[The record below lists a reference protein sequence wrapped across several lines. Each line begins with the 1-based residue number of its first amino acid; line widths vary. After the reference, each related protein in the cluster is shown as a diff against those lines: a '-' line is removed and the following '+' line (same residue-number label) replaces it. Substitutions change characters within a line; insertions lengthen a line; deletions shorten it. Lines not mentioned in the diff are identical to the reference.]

1 MKEILIT
8 EIRKALVQIGA
19 EPSREIVIEKP
30 NDEKFGDASSNV
42 AMMLAKELKK
52 NPRQIAQELVSKLQF
67 NPEQIERIDIA
78 GAGFIN
84 FYFSKSLLH
93 QRLRELLDQGDD
105 FGKSTVGAGKK
116 AIVEYVSANP
126 TGPLTVGRGRGG
138 VLGDCIANML
148 EAQGYSVTREYYFN
162 NAGRQMRLLADSVR
176 LRYLERCGESV
187 SFPDD
192 YYQGDYIKDIA
203 EKIFDEKRDTLKA
216 DALKT
221 DAELTFFKEFA
232 EAEIFEGIKQTLL
245 RLGIKHDSFFNENSL
260 YAKMESGKSRNE
272 QVIEML
278 EQKGFIEHKEGAVWF
293 KTSLL
298 GKKKVED
305 GKEIPV
311 DTVLIKSTGEPSYR
325 LPDIAYHTT
334 KYERGFDLIVNV
346 FGADHIDEYP
356 DVARALDVLGYDVSR
371 IKVAINQFVTTTVGG
386 EQVKMS
392 TRKGNADTLDA
403 LIDEVGAD
411 ATRFFFVMRAKET
424 HLNFDLELA
433 KKQSSDNPVF
443 YLQYAHARI
452 SGIIRVAQEKARL
465 DAEAIPRDFVKFLDA
480 KEELDLAKELM
491 RFPDTVSFAATS
503 LEPQK
508 MITYLNGVAELF
520 HKFYQDCRIVGEAE
534 SVMKSRLLLAL
545 ATRQVLRNGFK
556 TLGISA
562 PDRM

>member
-1 MKEILIT
+1 MKEILIA
-8 EIRKALVQIGA
+8 EIKKALAEVGA
-19 EPSREIVIEKP
+19 EPTREILIEKP

-42 AMMLAKELKK
+42 AMTLAKELKK
-52 NPRQIAQELVSKLQF
+52 NPRQIAQELVSKFRF
-67 NPEQIERIDIA
+67 NPEHIERVDVA

-84 FYFSKSLLH
+84 FYFSKSLL
-93 QRLRELLDQGDD
+93 QQSVAQILAQGEQ
-105 FGKSTVGAGKK
+105 FGKSSVGVGKK

-126 TGPLTVGRGRGG
+126 TGPLTVGRGRGA
-138 VLGDCIANML
+138 VLGDCIANLL

-162 NAGRQMRLLADSVR
+162 NAGRQMRILADSVR
-176 LRYLERCGESV
+176 LRYCERCGKSIA
-187 SFPDD
+187 FPDD

-203 EKIFDEKRDTLKA
+203 EKIFAEKGDLLKDE
-216 DALKT
+216 T
-221 DAELTFFKEFA
+221 DLSFFKEFA
-232 EAEIFEGIKQTLL
+232 EAEIFASIKRTLL
-245 RLGIKHDSFFNENSL
+245 RLGIRHDSFFNENSL
-260 YAKMESGKSRNE
+260 YEKMESGKSRNE
-272 QVIEML
+272 QVLELL
-278 EQKGFIEHKEGAVWF
+278 EQKGFIERKDGAVWF

-298 GKKKVED
+298 GKKKVEN

-311 DTVLIKSTGEPSYR
+311 DTVLVKSNGEPSYR

-334 KYERGFDLIVNV
+334 KYARGFDLIVNV

-356 DVARALDVLGYDVSR
+356 DVIHALDVLGFDTSR
-371 IKVAINQFVTTTVGG
+371 IKVAINQFVTTTING

-452 SGIIRVAQEKARL
+452 CGIIRVAEEKAML
-465 DAEAIPRDFVKFLDA
+465 NAEAIPTDFVKVLNA

-491 RFPDTVSFAATS
+491 RFPDAVSYAATA

-520 HKFYQDCRIVGEAE
+520 HKFYQECRIVGEEE

-562 PDRM
+562 PERM

>member
-1 MKEILIT
+1 MKDLLISEIK
-8 EIRKALVQIGA
+8 KALVEVGVS
-19 EPSREIVIEKP
+19 PMREIVIEKP

-42 AMMLAKELKK
+42 AMTLAKELKK
-52 NPRQIAQELVSKLQF
+52 NPRQIAQELVSKFKF
-67 NPEQIERIDIA
+67 NPEHIERVDVA

-84 FYFSKSLLH
+84 FYFSKSLL
-93 QRLRELLDQGDD
+93 QQSVAEILKQGEH
-105 FGKSTVGAGKK
+105 FGKSSVGAGKK

-126 TGPLTVGRGRGG
+126 TGPLTVGRGRGA
-138 VLGDCIANML
+138 VLGDCIANLL

-162 NAGRQMRLLADSVR
+162 NAGRQMRVLADSVR
-176 LRYLERCGESV
+176 LRYLERCGETIT
-187 SFPDD
+187 FPDD
-192 YYQGDYIKDIA
+192 YYQGTYIKDIA
-203 EKIFDEKRDTLKA
+203 EKIFAEKGDTLKNE
-216 DALKT
+216 T
-221 DAELTFFKEFA
+221 DLTVFKEVA
-232 EAEIFEGIKQTLL
+232 EAEIFAGIKRTLL
-245 RLGIKHDSFFNENSL
+245 RLGIQHDSFFNEHSL
-260 YAKMESGKSRNE
+260 YEKLESGKSRNE

-278 EQKGFIEHKEGAVWF
+278 EQKGYIERKDGAVWF

-334 KYERGFDLIVNV
+334 KYARGFDLIVNV

-356 DVARALDVLGYDVSR
+356 DVIRALDVLGYDTSR
-371 IKVAINQFVTTTVGG
+371 IKVAINQFVTTTING

-452 SGIIRVAQEKARL
+452 CGIIRVAEEKASL
-465 DAEAIPRDFVKFLDA
+465 NAEAIPTDFVKALNA

-491 RFPDTVSFAATS
+491 RFPDAVSFAANA

-508 MITYLNGVAELF
+508 LITYLNGVAELF
-520 HKFYQDCRIVGEAE
+520 HKFYQECRIVGEAE
-534 SVMKSRLLLAL
+534 DVMKSRMLLAL

-562 PDRM
+562 PERM

>member
-1 MKEILIT
+1 MKNLLIAEIK
-8 EIRKALVQIGA
+8 KALAELGV
-19 EPSREIVIEKP
+19 EPSREILIEKP

-42 AMMLAKELKK
+42 AMTLAKELKK
-52 NPRQIAQELVSKLQF
+52 NPRQIAQELVAKFKF
-67 NPEQIERIDIA
+67 NPEHIERVDIA
-78 GAGFIN
+78 GSGFIN
-84 FYFSKSLLH
+84 FYFSKSLL
-93 QRLRELLDQGDD
+93 QQSVATILQQGEA
-105 FGKSTVGAGKK
+105 FGKSSIGAGKK

-138 VLGDCIANML
+138 VLGDCIANLL

-162 NAGRQMRLLADSVR
+162 NAGRQMRMLADSVR

-192 YYQGDYIKDIA
+192 YYQGSYIKDIA
-203 EKIFDEKRDTLKA
+203 EKIFAQKG
-216 DALKT
+216 DALKSET
-221 DAELTFFKEFA
+221 DLTFFKEFA
-232 EAEIFEGIKQTLL
+232 EAEIFDGIKRTLL

-260 YAKMESGKSRNE
+260 YEKMESGKSRNE
-272 QVIEML
+272 QVIDML
-278 EQKGFIEHKEGAVWF
+278 EQKGFIERKDGAVWF

-298 GKKKVED
+298 GKKKVEND
-305 GKEIPV
+305 KEIPV
-311 DTVLIKSTGEPSYR
+311 DTVLVKSTGEPSYR

-334 KYERGFDLIVNV
+334 KYARGFDLIVNI

-356 DVARALDVLGYDVSR
+356 DVIRALDVLGYDTSR
-371 IKVAINQFVTTTVGG
+371 IKVAINQFVTTTING

-452 SGIIRVAQEKARL
+452 SGIIRVAEEKASLR
-465 DAEAIPRDFVKFLDA
+465 AETISTDFVKFLDA

-491 RFPDTVSFAATS
+491 RFPDAVSFAAQS

-520 HKFYQDCRIVGEAE
+520 HKFYQECRIVGEAE
-534 SVMKSRLLLAL
+534 PVMKSRVLLAL
-545 ATRQVLRNGFK
+545 ATRQVLKSGFK
-556 TLGISA
+556 ILGISA
-562 PDRM
+562 PERM

>member
-1 MKEILIT
+1 MKDLLISEIK
-8 EIRKALVQIGA
+8 KALVEVGVS
-19 EPSREIVIEKP
+19 PMREIVIEKP

-42 AMMLAKELKK
+42 AMTLAKELKK
-52 NPRQIAQELVSKLQF
+52 NPRQIAQELVSKFKF
-67 NPEQIERIDIA
+67 NPEHIERVDVA

-84 FYFSKSLLH
+84 FYFSKSLL
-93 QRLRELLDQGDD
+93 QQSVAEILKQGEH
-105 FGKSTVGAGKK
+105 FGKSSVGAGKK

-138 VLGDCIANML
+138 VLGDCIANLL

-162 NAGRQMRLLADSVR
+162 NAGRQMRVLADSVR
-176 LRYLERCGESV
+176 LRYLERCGETIT
-187 SFPDD
+187 FPDD
-192 YYQGDYIKDIA
+192 YYQGTYIKDIA
-203 EKIFDEKRDTLKA
+203 EKIFAEKGDTLKNE
-216 DALKT
+216 T
-221 DAELTFFKEFA
+221 DLTFFKEFA
-232 EAEIFEGIKQTLL
+232 EAEIFAGIKRTLL
-245 RLGIKHDSFFNENSL
+245 RLGIQHDSFFNEHSL
-260 YAKMESGKSRNE
+260 YEKMESGKSRNE
-272 QVIEML
+272 QVVEML
-278 EQKGFIEHKEGAVWF
+278 EQKGYIERKDGAVWF

-334 KYERGFDLIVNV
+334 KYARGFDLIVNV

-356 DVARALDVLGYDVSR
+356 DVIRALDVLGYDTSR
-371 IKVAINQFVTTTVGG
+371 IKVAINQFVTTTING

-452 SGIIRVAQEKARL
+452 CGILRVAEEKASL
-465 DAEAIPRDFVKFLDA
+465 NAEAIPTDFVKALNA

-491 RFPDTVSFAATS
+491 RFPDAVSFAAS
-503 LEPQK
+503 ALEPQK

-520 HKFYQDCRIVGEAE
+520 HKFYQECRIVGEAE
-534 SVMKSRLLLAL
+534 EVMKSRMLLAL

-562 PDRM
+562 PERM

>member
-1 MKEILIT
+1 MKDLLISEIK
-8 EIRKALVQIGA
+8 KALVEVGVS
-19 EPSREIVIEKP
+19 PMREIVIEKP

-42 AMMLAKELKK
+42 AMTLAKELKK
-52 NPRQIAQELVSKLQF
+52 NPRQIAQELVSKFKF
-67 NPEQIERIDIA
+67 NPEHIERVDVA

-84 FYFSKSLLH
+84 FYFSKSLL
-93 QRLRELLDQGDD
+93 QQSVAEILKQGEH
-105 FGKSTVGAGKK
+105 FGKSSVGAGKK

-126 TGPLTVGRGRGG
+126 TGPLTVGRGRGA
-138 VLGDCIANML
+138 VLGDCIANLL

-162 NAGRQMRLLADSVR
+162 NAGRQMRVLADSVR
-176 LRYLERCGESV
+176 LRYLERCGETIT
-187 SFPDD
+187 FPDD
-192 YYQGDYIKDIA
+192 YYQGTYIKDIA
-203 EKIFDEKRDTLKA
+203 EKIFAEKGDTLKNE
-216 DALKT
+216 T
-221 DAELTFFKEFA
+221 DLTVFKEVA
-232 EAEIFEGIKQTLL
+232 EAEIFEGIKRTLL
-245 RLGIKHDSFFNENSL
+245 RLGIQHDSFFNEHSL
-260 YAKMESGKSRNE
+260 YEKLESGKSRNE

-278 EQKGFIEHKEGAVWF
+278 EQKGYIERKDGAVWF

-334 KYERGFDLIVNV
+334 KYARGFDLIVNV

-356 DVARALDVLGYDVSR
+356 DVIRALDVLGYDTSR
-371 IKVAINQFVTTTVGG
+371 IKVAINQFVTTTING

-452 SGIIRVAQEKARL
+452 CGIIRVAEEKASL
-465 DAEAIPRDFVKFLDA
+465 NAEAIPTDFVKALNA

-491 RFPDTVSFAATS
+491 RFPDAVSFAANA

-508 MITYLNGVAELF
+508 LITYLNGVAELF
-520 HKFYQDCRIVGEAE
+520 HKFYQECRIVGEAE
-534 SVMKSRLLLAL
+534 DVMKSRMLLAL

-556 TLGISA
+556 MLGISA
-562 PDRM
+562 PERM

>member
-1 MKEILIT
+1 MKDLLISEIK
-8 EIRKALVQIGA
+8 KALVEVGVS
-19 EPSREIVIEKP
+19 PMREIVIEKP

-42 AMMLAKELKK
+42 AMTLAKELKK
-52 NPRQIAQELVSKLQF
+52 NPRQIAQELVSKFKF
-67 NPEQIERIDIA
+67 NPEHIERVDVA

-84 FYFSKSLLH
+84 FYFSKSLL
-93 QRLRELLDQGDD
+93 QQSVAEILKQGEH
-105 FGKSTVGAGKK
+105 FGKSSVGAGKK

-126 TGPLTVGRGRGG
+126 TGPLTVGRGRGA
-138 VLGDCIANML
+138 VLGDCIANLL

-162 NAGRQMRLLADSVR
+162 NAGRQMRVLADSVR
-176 LRYLERCGESV
+176 LRYLERCGETIT
-187 SFPDD
+187 FPDD
-192 YYQGDYIKDIA
+192 YYQGTYIKDIA
-203 EKIFDEKRDTLKA
+203 EKIFAEKGDTLKNE
-216 DALKT
+216 T
-221 DAELTFFKEFA
+221 DLTVFKEVA
-232 EAEIFEGIKQTLL
+232 EAEIFEGIKRTLL
-245 RLGIKHDSFFNENSL
+245 RLGIQHDSFFNEHSL
-260 YAKMESGKSRNE
+260 YEKLESGKSRNE

-278 EQKGFIEHKEGAVWF
+278 EQKGYIERKDGAVWF

-334 KYERGFDLIVNV
+334 KYARGFDLIVNV

-356 DVARALDVLGYDVSR
+356 DVIRALDVLGYDTSR
-371 IKVAINQFVTTTVGG
+371 IKVAINQFVTTTING

-452 SGIIRVAQEKARL
+452 CGIIRVAEEKASL
-465 DAEAIPRDFVKFLDA
+465 NAEAIPTDFVKALNA

-491 RFPDTVSFAATS
+491 RFPDAVSFAANA

-520 HKFYQDCRIVGEAE
+520 HKFYQECRIVGEAE
-534 SVMKSRLLLAL
+534 EVMKSRMLLAL

-562 PDRM
+562 PERM

>member
-1 MKEILIT
+1 MKDILIA
-8 EIRKALVQIGA
+8 EIRKALAEVGA
-19 EPSREIVIEKP
+19 EPTRDIVIEKP

-42 AMMLAKELKK
+42 AMTLAKELKK
-52 NPRQIAQELVSKLQF
+52 NPRQIAQELVSKFKF
-67 NPEQIERIDIA
+67 NPEHIERIDVA

-84 FYFSKSLLH
+84 FYFSKSLL
-93 QRLRELLDQGDD
+93 QQSVAEILKQGEQ
-105 FGKSTVGAGKK
+105 FGKSSIGAGKK

-138 VLGDCIANML
+138 VLGDCIANLL
-148 EAQGYSVTREYYFN
+148 EAQGYLVTREYYFN
-162 NAGRQMRLLADSVR
+162 NAGRQMRVLADSVR
-176 LRYLERCGESV
+176 LRYLEQCGDSIT
-187 SFPDD
+187 FPDD
-192 YYQGDYIKDIA
+192 YYQGSYIKDIA
-203 EKIFDEKRDTLKA
+203 EKIFAEKSDTLKNE
-216 DALKT
+216 T
-221 DAELTFFKEFA
+221 DLTFFKDFA
-232 EAEIFEGIKQTLL
+232 EAEIFASIKRTLL
-245 RLGIKHDSFFNENSL
+245 RLGIQHQSFFNENTL
-260 YAKMESGKSRNE
+260 YEKMESGKSRNE
-272 QVIEML
+272 QVVEML
-278 EQKGFIEHKEGAVWF
+278 EQKGYIERKDGAVWF

-305 GKEIPV
+305 GKETPV

-334 KYERGFDLIVNV
+334 KYARGFDLIVNV

-356 DVARALDVLGYDVSR
+356 DVIRALDVLGYDTSR
-371 IKVAINQFVTTTVGG
+371 IKVAINQFVTTTING

-403 LIDEVGAD
+403 LIDEVGTD

-452 SGIIRVAQEKARL
+452 CGIIRVAEEKASL
-465 DAEAIPRDFVKFLDA
+465 NAEAIPNDFVKALNA

-491 RFPDTVSFAATS
+491 RFPDAVSFAAS
-503 LEPQK
+503 ALEPQK
-508 MITYLNGVAELF
+508 LITYLNGVAEFF
-520 HKFYQDCRIVGEAE
+520 HKFYQECRIVGEAE
-534 SVMKSRLLLAL
+534 DVMKSRMLLAV

-556 TLGISA
+556 MLGISA
-562 PDRM
+562 PERM

>member
-1 MKEILIT
+1 MKEILIA
-8 EIRKALVQIGA
+8 EIRKALAEVGA
-19 EPSREIVIEKP
+19 EPTREIVIEKP

-42 AMMLAKELKK
+42 AMTLAKELKK
-52 NPRQIAQELVSKLQF
+52 NPRQIAQELVSKFKF
-67 NPEQIERIDIA
+67 NPEHIERVDVA

-84 FYFSKSLLH
+84 FYFSKSLL
-93 QRLRELLDQGDD
+93 QQSVAEILKQGEQ
-105 FGKSTVGAGKK
+105 FGKSSMGAGKK

-138 VLGDCIANML
+138 VLGDCIANLL
-148 EAQGYSVTREYYFN
+148 EAQGYWVTREYYFN
-162 NAGRQMRLLADSVR
+162 NAGRQMRVLADSVR
-176 LRYLERCGESV
+176 LRYLERCGETIT
-187 SFPDD
+187 FPDD
-192 YYQGDYIKDIA
+192 YYQGTYIKDIA
-203 EKIFDEKRDTLKA
+203 EKIFAEKGDTLKNE
-216 DALKT
+216 T
-221 DAELTFFKEFA
+221 DLTVFKEVA
-232 EAEIFEGIKQTLL
+232 EAEIFASIKRTLL
-245 RLGIKHDSFFNENSL
+245 RLGIRHDSFFNEHSL
-260 YAKMESGKSRNE
+260 YEKMESGKSRNE
-272 QVIEML
+272 QVVEML
-278 EQKGFIEHKEGAVWF
+278 EQKGYIERKDGAVWF

-334 KYERGFDLIVNV
+334 KYARGFDLIVNV

-356 DVARALDVLGYDVSR
+356 DVIRALDVLGYDTSR
-371 IKVAINQFVTTTVGG
+371 IKVAINQFVTTTVNG

-411 ATRFFFVMRAKET
+411 ATRFFFVMRARET

-452 SGIIRVAQEKARL
+452 CGILRVAEEKASL
-465 DAEAIPRDFVKFLDA
+465 NAEAIPTDFVKALNA

-491 RFPDTVSFAATS
+491 RFPDAVSFAAS
-503 LEPQK
+503 ALEPQK
-508 MITYLNGVAELF
+508 LITYLNGIAELF
-520 HKFYQDCRIVGEAE
+520 HKFYQECRIVGEAE
-534 SVMKSRLLLAL
+534 DVMKSRMLLAL

-556 TLGISA
+556 MLGISA
-562 PDRM
+562 PERM

>member
-1 MKEILIT
+1 MKDLLISEIK
-8 EIRKALVQIGA
+8 KALVEVGVS
-19 EPSREIVIEKP
+19 PMREIVIEKP

-42 AMMLAKELKK
+42 AMTLAKELKK
-52 NPRQIAQELVSKLQF
+52 NPRQIAQELVSKFKF
-67 NPEQIERIDIA
+67 NPEHIERVDVA

-84 FYFSKSLLH
+84 FYFSKSLL
-93 QRLRELLDQGDD
+93 QQSVAEILKQGEH
-105 FGKSTVGAGKK
+105 FGKSSVGAGKK

-138 VLGDCIANML
+138 VLGDCIANLL

-162 NAGRQMRLLADSVR
+162 NAGRQMRVLADSVR
-176 LRYLERCGESV
+176 LRYLEHCGESIT
-187 SFPDD
+187 FPDD
-192 YYQGDYIKDIA
+192 YYQGSYIKEIA
-203 EKIFDEKRDTLKA
+203 EKIFAEKGDTLKNE
-216 DALKT
+216 T
-221 DAELTFFKEFA
+221 DLTFFKEFA
-232 EAEIFEGIKQTLL
+232 EAEIFAGIKRTLL
-245 RLGIKHDSFFNENSL
+245 RLGIQHDSFFNEHSL
-260 YAKMESGKSRNE
+260 YEKMESGKSRNE

-278 EQKGFIEHKEGAVWF
+278 EQKGYIERKDGAVWF

-334 KYERGFDLIVNV
+334 KYARGFDLIVNV

-356 DVARALDVLGYDVSR
+356 DVIRALDVLGYDTSR
-371 IKVAINQFVTTTVGG
+371 IKVAINQFVTTTING

-452 SGIIRVAQEKARL
+452 CGIIRVAEEKASL
-465 DAEAIPRDFVKFLDA
+465 NAEAIPTDFVKALNA

-491 RFPDTVSFAATS
+491 RFPDAVSFAANA

-520 HKFYQDCRIVGEAE
+520 HKFYQECRIVGEAE
-534 SVMKSRLLLAL
+534 EVMKSRMLLAL

-556 TLGISA
+556 MLGISA
-562 PDRM
+562 PERM

>member
-1 MKEILIT
+1 MKDLLISEIK
-8 EIRKALVQIGA
+8 KALVEVGVS
-19 EPSREIVIEKP
+19 PMREIVIEKP

-42 AMMLAKELKK
+42 AMTLAKELKK
-52 NPRQIAQELVSKLQF
+52 NPRQIAQELVSKFKF
-67 NPEQIERIDIA
+67 NPEHIERVDVA

-84 FYFSKSLLH
+84 FYFSKSLL
-93 QRLRELLDQGDD
+93 QQSVAEILKQGEH
-105 FGKSTVGAGKK
+105 FGKSSVGAGKK

-138 VLGDCIANML
+138 VLGDCIANLL

-162 NAGRQMRLLADSVR
+162 NAGRQMRVLADSVR
-176 LRYLERCGESV
+176 LRYLEQCGETIT
-187 SFPDD
+187 FPDD
-192 YYQGDYIKDIA
+192 YYQGTYIKDIA
-203 EKIFDEKRDTLKA
+203 EKIFAEKGDTLKNEI
-216 DALKT
+216 D
-221 DAELTFFKEFA
+221 LTFFKEFA
-232 EAEIFEGIKQTLL
+232 EAEIFAGIKRTLL
-245 RLGIKHDSFFNENSL
+245 RLGIQHDSFFNEHSL
-260 YAKMESGKSRNE
+260 YEKMESGKSRNE
-272 QVIEML
+272 QVVEML
-278 EQKGFIEHKEGAVWF
+278 EQKGYIERKDGAVWF

-334 KYERGFDLIVNV
+334 KYARGFDLIVNV

-356 DVARALDVLGYDVSR
+356 DVIRALDVLGYDTSR
-371 IKVAINQFVTTTVGG
+371 IKVAINQFVTTTING

-452 SGIIRVAQEKARL
+452 CGILRVAEEKASL
-465 DAEAIPRDFVKFLDA
+465 NAEAIPTDFVKALNA

-491 RFPDTVSFAATS
+491 RFPDAVSFAANA

-508 MITYLNGVAELF
+508 LITYLNGVAELF
-520 HKFYQDCRIVGEAE
+520 HKFYQECRIVGEAE
-534 SVMKSRLLLAL
+534 EVMKSRMLLAL

-556 TLGISA
+556 MLGISA
-562 PDRM
+562 PERM

>member
-1 MKEILIT
+1 MKDLLISEIK
-8 EIRKALVQIGA
+8 KALVEVGVS
-19 EPSREIVIEKP
+19 PMREIVIEKP

-42 AMMLAKELKK
+42 AMTLAKELKK
-52 NPRQIAQELVSKLQF
+52 NPRQIAQELVSKFKF
-67 NPEQIERIDIA
+67 NPEHIERVDVA

-84 FYFSKSLLH
+84 FYFSKSLL
-93 QRLRELLDQGDD
+93 QQSVAEILKQGEL
-105 FGKSTVGAGKK
+105 FGKSSIGAGKK

-126 TGPLTVGRGRGG
+126 TGPLTVGRGRGA
-138 VLGDCIANML
+138 VLGDCIANLL

-162 NAGRQMRLLADSVR
+162 NAGRQMRVLADSVR
-176 LRYLERCGESV
+176 LRYLERCGETIT
-187 SFPDD
+187 FPDD
-192 YYQGDYIKDIA
+192 YYQGTYIKDIA
-203 EKIFDEKRDTLKA
+203 EKIFAEKGDTLKNE
-216 DALKT
+216 T
-221 DAELTFFKEFA
+221 DLTFFKEFA
-232 EAEIFEGIKQTLL
+232 EAEIFAGIKRTLL
-245 RLGIKHDSFFNENSL
+245 RLGIQHDSFFNEHSL
-260 YAKMESGKSRNE
+260 YEKLESGKSRNE

-278 EQKGFIEHKEGAVWF
+278 EQKGYIERKDGAVWF

-334 KYERGFDLIVNV
+334 KYARGFDLIVNV

-356 DVARALDVLGYDVSR
+356 DVIRALDVLGYDTSR
-371 IKVAINQFVTTTVGG
+371 IKVAINQFVTTTING

-452 SGIIRVAQEKARL
+452 CGIIRVAEEKASL
-465 DAEAIPRDFVKFLDA
+465 NAEAIPTDFVKALNA

-491 RFPDTVSFAATS
+491 RFPDAVSFAANA

-508 MITYLNGVAELF
+508 LITYLNGVAELF
-520 HKFYQDCRIVGEAE
+520 HKFYQECRIVGEAE
-534 SVMKSRLLLAL
+534 DVMKSRMLLAL

-556 TLGISA
+556 MLGISA
-562 PDRM
+562 PERM

>member
-1 MKEILIT
+1 MKEILIA
-8 EIRKALVQIGA
+8 EIRKALAEVGA
-19 EPSREIVIEKP
+19 EPTREIVIEKP

-42 AMMLAKELKK
+42 AMTLAKELKK
-52 NPRQIAQELVSKLQF
+52 NPRQIAQELVSKFKF
-67 NPEQIERIDIA
+67 NPEHIERVDVA

-84 FYFSKSLLH
+84 FYFSKSLL
-93 QRLRELLDQGDD
+93 QQSVAEILKQGEQ
-105 FGKSTVGAGKK
+105 FGKSSMGAGKK

-126 TGPLTVGRGRGG
+126 TGPLTVGRGRGA
-138 VLGDCIANML
+138 VLGDCIANLL
-148 EAQGYSVTREYYFN
+148 EAQGYWVTREYYFN
-162 NAGRQMRLLADSVR
+162 NAGRQMRVLADSVR
-176 LRYLERCGESV
+176 LRYLERCGETIT
-187 SFPDD
+187 FPDD
-192 YYQGDYIKDIA
+192 YYQGTYIKDIA
-203 EKIFDEKRDTLKA
+203 EKIFAEKGDTLKNE
-216 DALKT
+216 T
-221 DAELTFFKEFA
+221 DLTVFKEVA
-232 EAEIFEGIKQTLL
+232 EAEIFASIKRTLL
-245 RLGIKHDSFFNENSL
+245 RLGIRHDSFFNEHSL
-260 YAKMESGKSRNE
+260 YEKMESGKSRNE
-272 QVIEML
+272 QVVEML
-278 EQKGFIEHKEGAVWF
+278 EQKGYIERKDGAVWF

-334 KYERGFDLIVNV
+334 KYARGFDLIVNV

-356 DVARALDVLGYDVSR
+356 DVIRALDVLGYDTSR
-371 IKVAINQFVTTTVGG
+371 IKVAINQFVTTTING

-452 SGIIRVAQEKARL
+452 CGIIRVAEEKASL
-465 DAEAIPRDFVKFLDA
+465 NAEAIPTDFVKALNA

-491 RFPDTVSFAATS
+491 RFPDAVSFAANA

-508 MITYLNGVAELF
+508 LITYLNGIAELF
-520 HKFYQDCRIVGEAE
+520 HKFYQECRIVGEAE
-534 SVMKSRLLLAL
+534 EVMKSRMLLAL

-556 TLGISA
+556 MLGISA
-562 PDRM
+562 PERM

>member
-1 MKEILIT
+1 MKDLLIAEIK
-8 EIRKALVQIGA
+8 KALVELGA
-19 EPSREIVIEKP
+19 EPSRDIIIEKP
-30 NDEKFGDASSNV
+30 NDEKFGDASSNI

-52 NPRQIAQELVSKLQF
+52 NPRQLAQELVSKFKF
-67 NPEQIERIDIA
+67 NPEHIERVDVA

-84 FYFSKSLLH
+84 FYFSKSLL
-93 QRLRELLDQGDD
+93 QQSVAKILAQGEQ
-105 FGKSTVGAGKK
+105 FGKSSVGTCKK

-126 TGPLTVGRGRGG
+126 TGPLTVGRGRGA
-138 VLGDCIANML
+138 VLGDCIANLL
-148 EAQGYSVTREYYFN
+148 EAQGFSVTREYYFN

-176 LRYLERCGESV
+176 LRYLERCGQPI

-192 YYQGDYIKDIA
+192 YYQGSYIIDIA
-203 EKIFDEKRDTLKA
+203 EKIFAEKGDSLKNE
-216 DALKT
+216 T
-221 DAELTFFKEFA
+221 DLTFFKEFA
-232 EAEIFEGIKQTLL
+232 EVEIFNSIKQTLL
-245 RLGIKHDSFFNENSL
+245 RLGIKHDSFFNEHSL
-260 YAKMESGKSRNE
+260 YEKLESGKSRNE
-272 QVIEML
+272 QVVEML
-278 EQKGFIEHKEGAVWF
+278 EQKGYIEHKDGAVWF

-334 KYERGFDLIVNV
+334 KYARGFDLIVNV

-356 DVARALDVLGYDVSR
+356 DVIRALDVLGYDTSR
-371 IKVAINQFVTTTVGG
+371 IKVAINQFVTTTLNG

-452 SGIIRVAQEKARL
+452 SGILRVAEEKAML
-465 DAEAIPRDFVKFLDA
+465 NAEAISTDFVKFLNA

-491 RFPDTVSFAATS
+491 RFPDAVSFAAQS

-508 MITYLNGVAELF
+508 VITYLNGVAELF
-520 HKFYQDCRIVGEAE
+520 HKFYQECRIVGEEE
-534 SVMKSRLLLAL
+534 SVMKSRMLLAL

-556 TLGISA
+556 ILGISA
-562 PDRM
+562 PERM

>member
-1 MKEILIT
+1 MKNLLIAEIK
-8 EIRKALVQIGA
+8 KALAELGV
-19 EPSREIVIEKP
+19 EPSREILIEKP

-42 AMMLAKELKK
+42 AMTLAKELKK
-52 NPRQIAQELVSKLQF
+52 NPRQIAQELVAKFKF
-67 NPEQIERIDIA
+67 NPEHIECVDIA
-78 GAGFIN
+78 GPGFIN
-84 FYFSKSLLH
+84 FYFSKSLL
-93 QRLRELLDQGDD
+93 QQSVATILQQGEA
-105 FGKSTVGAGKK
+105 FGKSSIGAGKK

-138 VLGDCIANML
+138 VLGDCIANLL

-162 NAGRQMRLLADSVR
+162 NAGRQMRMLADSVR

-192 YYQGDYIKDIA
+192 YYQGSYIKDIA
-203 EKIFDEKRDTLKA
+203 EKIFAQKG
-216 DALKT
+216 DALKSET
-221 DAELTFFKEFA
+221 DLTFFKEFA
-232 EAEIFEGIKQTLL
+232 EAEIFDGIKRTLL

-260 YAKMESGKSRNE
+260 YEKMESGKSRNE
-272 QVIEML
+272 QVIDML
-278 EQKGFIEHKEGAVWF
+278 EQKGFIERKDGAVWF

-298 GKKKVED
+298 GKKKVEND
-305 GKEIPV
+305 KEIPV
-311 DTVLIKSTGEPSYR
+311 DTVLVKSTGEPSYR

-334 KYERGFDLIVNV
+334 KYARGFDLIVNI

-356 DVARALDVLGYDVSR
+356 DVIRALDVLGYDTSR
-371 IKVAINQFVTTTVGG
+371 IKVAINQFVTTTING

-452 SGIIRVAQEKARL
+452 SGIIRVAEEKASLR
-465 DAEAIPRDFVKFLDA
+465 AETISTDFVKFLDA

-491 RFPDTVSFAATS
+491 RFPDAVSFAAQS

-520 HKFYQDCRIVGEAE
+520 HKFYQECRIVGEAE
-534 SVMKSRLLLAL
+534 PVMKSRVLLAL
-545 ATRQVLRNGFK
+545 ATRQVLKSGFK
-556 TLGISA
+556 ILGISA
-562 PDRM
+562 PERM